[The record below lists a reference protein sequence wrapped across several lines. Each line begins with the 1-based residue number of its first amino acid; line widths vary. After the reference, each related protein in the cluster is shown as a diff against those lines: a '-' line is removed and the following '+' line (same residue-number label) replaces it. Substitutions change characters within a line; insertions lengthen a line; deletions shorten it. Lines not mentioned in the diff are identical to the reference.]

1 MQLADRSPPS
11 VDQLRATKAGLLVR
25 RLRAHSHSTIVALAS
40 ALLELWKAAAAAEER
55 RTKRTAALGGGS
67 HGAAADEAS
76 KLHADGTSASVAGGG
91 ASAQHGASTPALH
104 TDPTRQ
110 TGQLLLA
117 EALRAG
123 GVEGVSGAASDLTL
137 ASHLEAAVF
146 ALAKAATGKVH
157 AHVPTKAGGEAATGK
172 AYKSSLLTI
181 AAIRPHASA
190 HHGASSHSPQV
201 RHTRRGFERM
211 QVLIT
216 APHPTPHR

>member
-123 GVEGVSGAASDLTL
+123 GVEGVSGAATDLIL

-146 ALAKAATGKVH
+146 ALAKAATGK
-157 AHVPTKAGGEAATGK
+157 AF
-172 AYKSSLLTI
+172 KSSFLTI
-181 AAIRPHASA
+181 EAIRPHASA
-190 HHGASSHSPQV
+190 HHGAPSHSPQV
-201 RHTRRGFERM
+201 RHTSQGYERSWRRCGLRGRVPCASGCGRE
-211 QVLIT
+211 T
-216 APHPTPHR
+216 